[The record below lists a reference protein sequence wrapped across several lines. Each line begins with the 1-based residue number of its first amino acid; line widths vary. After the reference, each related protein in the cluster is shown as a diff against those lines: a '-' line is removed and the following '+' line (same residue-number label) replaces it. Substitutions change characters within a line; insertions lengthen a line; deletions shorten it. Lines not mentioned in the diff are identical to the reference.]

1 MEQNS
6 NKEWYVKDAGSSQMN
21 RDDDSLFRAIN
32 LIIAKEG
39 TFRTDENWVHRAIDP
54 LVDAGI
60 LIREGSVISVGNN
73 FEPTL
78 VDIATTD
85 QRFQES
91 VIAYRSLVTKKA
103 EEYGVIDA
111 GLYDK
116 LSEIN
121 STDEKIVFLCSALAD
136 ASGKLMVALQKADM
150 LESKLKEMDLSLS
163 VLESISYDDDE
174 NSDS

>member
-1 MEQNS
+1 MEQNK
-6 NKEWYVKDAGSSQMN
+6 NKAWHVKEAGANQMS
-21 RDDDSLFRAIN
+21 RDDDSLLRAVN

-39 TFRTDENWVHRAIDP
+39 TFRTDEQWVHRAVDP
-54 LVDAGI
+54 LVDAGV
-60 LIREGSVISVGNN
+60 LIREGPSISVGNN

-78 VDIATTD
+78 VGIAEVD

-91 VIAYRSLVTKKA
+91 VISYRSLVAKKA

-111 GLYDK
+111 SLYDK
-116 LSEIN
+116 LSEID
-121 STDEKIVFLCSALAD
+121 STDEKIVFLCSALAK
-136 ASGKLMVALQKADM
+136 ASGKLMVALEKANM

>member
-1 MEQNS
+1 MEQNQ
-6 NKEWYVKDAGSSQMN
+6 NKEWHVTEAGANQIN
-21 RDDDSLFRAIN
+21 RDDDSLLRAIN

-39 TFRTDENWVHRAIDP
+39 SFRTDEQWVHRAVDP
-54 LVDAGI
+54 LVEAGV
-60 LIREGSVISVGNN
+60 LVREGSVISVGSN

-78 VDIATTD
+78 VNIAKVD

-91 VIAYRSLVTKKA
+91 VISYRSLVTKKA

-116 LSEIN
+116 LSEIS

-174 NSDS
+174 NPDS

>member
-1 MEQNS
+1 MEQNQ
-6 NKEWYVKDAGSSQMN
+6 NKEWHVTEAGANQIN
-21 RDDDSLFRAIN
+21 RDDDSLLRAIN

-39 TFRTDENWVHRAIDP
+39 SFRTDEQWVHRAVDP
-54 LVDAGI
+54 LVEAGV
-60 LIREGSVISVGNN
+60 LVREGSVISVGSN

-78 VDIATTD
+78 VNIAKVD

-91 VIAYRSLVTKKA
+91 VISYRSLVTKKA

-111 GLYDK
+111 GLHDK
-116 LSEIN
+116 LSEIS

-174 NSDS
+174 NPDS

>member
-1 MEQNS
+1 MKQNE
-6 NKEWYVKDAGSSQMN
+6 NKAWHVKEAGANQMN
-21 RDDDSLFRAIN
+21 RDDASLLRAVN

-39 TFRTDENWVHRAIDP
+39 TFRTDENWVHRAVDP
-54 LVDAGI
+54 LVEAGV
-60 LIREGSVISVGNN
+60 LIRDGSTISVGSN

-78 VDIATTD
+78 VGIAEVD

-91 VIAYRSLVTKKA
+91 VISYRSLVAKKA

-116 LSEIN
+116 LSEIE
-121 STDEKIVFLCSALAD
+121 STDEKIVFLCSALAE
-136 ASGKLMVALQKADM
+136 ASGKLMIALEKANM

-163 VLESISYDDDE
+163 ILESISYDDDE
-174 NSDS
+174 NPDS